1 MLGITSRS
9 TPQGERLY
17 LLFFLLLLAGYNAD
31 VMAGAQAVM
40 LDHEAVRYLWH
51 NSNIGGA

>member
-1 MLGITSRS
+1 MLGVTSRS

-17 LLFFLLLLAGYNAD
+17 LLLFLLLLAGYNAD
-31 VMAGAQAVM
+31 VMAGAQAVI
-40 LDHEAVRYLWH
+40 LDHEAVYYQWH